1 VFSSQELWHQRTA
14 MDQLTSA
21 GALHPGQSAASAVR
35 APQPRPGLFQFAELS
50 EATPSSAAYPVV
62 SGQSGRDLLMEVRR
76 QFAQLATRCMASDP
90 DQRPS
95 FDEATLQLDR
105 MRRNLA
111 IATGAV

>member
-1 VFSSQELWHQRTA
+1 

-21 GALHPGQSAASAVR
+21 GVLHPGQSAASAIR
-35 APQPRPGLFQFAELS
+35 PPQPRPGLFQFAELAGS
-50 EATPSSAAYPVV
+50 TTSCPGDPDP
-62 SGQSGRDLLMEVRR
+62 SGQPGGDLLMEVRR

-105 MRRNLA
+105 LRRNLA
-111 IATGAV
+111 IATGAI